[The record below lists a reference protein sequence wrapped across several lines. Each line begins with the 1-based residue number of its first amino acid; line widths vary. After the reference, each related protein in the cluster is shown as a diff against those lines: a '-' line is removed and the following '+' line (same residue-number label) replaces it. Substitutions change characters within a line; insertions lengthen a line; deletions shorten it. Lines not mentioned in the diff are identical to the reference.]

1 MARNKREGAID
12 GRNLAIQLVLLVFG
26 LVFLAIGTIGLA
38 RAFGSLDRIAGG
50 IAFSGAGIVMLAFVA
65 RALARKSAE
74 VRSRPPFRPAGWTPP
89 AFPLGPASG
98 TPFPMF
104 SPSATE
110 PAPVQT
116 WTTESILAALGEI
129 DWYQFKRF
137 CAALLRTNGYEVVR
151 KGGARTDGG
160 VDLLAER
167 DGERLFVQ
175 CKHWRTRVVKE
186 NVLHGLLGGMAQF
199 KASRGAVYT
208 LNGWTRPAA
217 AFAAR
222 HGIILVNGG
231 ELASRALAHLTPQQ
245 LSEILDPELH
255 HCPSCE
261 APMVWQEGA
270 LRSRWVCSTAPRCTA
285 TLKETG
291 AR

>member
-12 GRNLAIQLVLLVFG
+12 GRNLAVQLLLLVLG

-65 RALARKSAE
+65 RSLARKSAE

-89 AFPLGPASG
+89 AFPLGPVSG

-104 SPSATE
+104 SAAAAQ
-110 PAPVQT
+110 PAPAAA

-129 DWYQFKRF
+129 DWFQFERF
-137 CAALLRTNGYEVVR
+137 CAALLRVNGYEVLR
-151 KGGARTDGG
+151 KGGAHPDGG
-160 VDLLAER
+160 VDLIGER

-186 NVLHGLLGGMAQF
+186 SAIHHLLAGMAQF
-199 KASRGAVYT
+199 DATSGAVYT
-208 LNGWTRPAA
+208 LNGWNRSAA
-217 AFAAR
+217 EFAAGHR
-222 HGIILVNGG
+222 ITLVNGG
-231 ELASRALAHLTPQQ
+231 ELAARGLAHLSPEQ
-245 LSEILDPELH
+245 LTQILNPALQ
-255 HCPSCE
+255 HCPTCE
-261 APMVWQEGA
+261 APMVWREEMFGSHWA
-270 LRSRWVCSTAPRCTA
+270 CSTAPRCTA
-285 TLKETG
+285 TLKHTG